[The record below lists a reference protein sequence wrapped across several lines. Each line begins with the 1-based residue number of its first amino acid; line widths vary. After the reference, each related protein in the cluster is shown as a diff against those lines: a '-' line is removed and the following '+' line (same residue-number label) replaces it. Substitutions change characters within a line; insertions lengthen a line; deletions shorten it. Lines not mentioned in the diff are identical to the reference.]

1 MKNIGELL
9 KNIME
14 ERNLTVEDLCVLLDL
29 YENEVKEVLIGRRK
43 LKDRTLRKISLIF
56 KKCAYR
62 YSISLETSL
71 LISLSNICIT
81 LTPCVIL

>member
-14 ERNLTVEDLCVLLDL
+14 EKNLTVEDLCVLLDL

-43 LKDRTLRKISLIF
+43 LKEKT
-56 KKCAYR
+56 
-62 YSISLETSL
+62 
-71 LISLSNICIT
+71 
-81 LTPCVIL
+81 